1 MGTMKA
7 IFVEPA
13 ATMLSQ
19 IGWFVS
25 NIITFLFI
33 LIIGWLVSKFIRTL
47 TTKFLKIIK
56 LDQIADK
63 VELDAL
69 LEKGGIAVSLSE
81 LVGSIVY
88 WLCLL
93 VTFVVAVNAVG
104 LVAAADLLNRIV
116 LYIPNVIAGIFIL
129 ILGMFVATMLR
140 NIVFTAAS
148 NAGVTQAKLLS
159 KAVET
164 IVIVFALLITLE
176 QLNIG
181 ADVIKLAIS
190 IFLGSLGLAF
200 AIAFGFGCQEIAK
213 KFLSELIEKTKSR

>member
-1 MGTMKA
+1 
-7 IFVEPA
+7 
-13 ATMLSQ
+13 MLSQ

-25 NIITFLFI
+25 NIVTFLFI